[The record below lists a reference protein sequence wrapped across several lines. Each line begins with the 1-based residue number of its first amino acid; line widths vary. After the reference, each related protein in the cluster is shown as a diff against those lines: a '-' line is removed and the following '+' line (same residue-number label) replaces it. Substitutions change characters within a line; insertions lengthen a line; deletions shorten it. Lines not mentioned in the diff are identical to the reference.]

1 MLSQEECFSLL
12 FFVSSVTFFV
22 FFSFYMCVCV
32 HYALQSWGN
41 KEIALWPLS
50 NLCTSLT
57 GLLATH
63 THSSSLL
70 FNWCF
75 FFVSLSLSLSYPL
88 AGLVIQYPPVFLSLC
103 RFYFFSLCLLFPVRP
118 PSLSFRSDF
127 SPDQSTTGKEREE
140 KALTTTPCTVSAAR
154 SGATH
159 ARRALNN
166 NNNTNIERIK
176 NIKKREH
183 PRRWPSPCWSSRLRS
198 LPSNSSLPPHKSH
211 LRSAAV
217 QAVIN
222 TETEQSKRLV
232 SRTSFLTLTIKSDAR
247 QSPSLSLSLRERRG
261 VLGWLLIARELDDAI
276 TRNPFFCVWRQDSI

>member
-1 MLSQEECFSLL
+1 M
-12 FFVSSVTFFV
+12 
-22 FFSFYMCVCV
+22 

-50 NLCTSLT
+50 NLCTSHSLT

-75 FFVSLSLSLSYPL
+75 FLFLFPLSLSYPL

-103 RFYFFSLCLLFPVRP
+103 RFYFYFFRVSVVSCP
-118 PSLSFRSDF
+118 PSLSLLSLWFLSGSINNRE
-127 SPDQSTTGKEREE
+127 GEEREE

-166 NNNTNIERIK
+166 NNNTNIERER
-176 NIKKREH
+176 IKKENTRDDG
-183 PRRWPSPCWSSRLRS
+183 PPCWSSRLRS

-247 QSPSLSLSLRERRG
+247 QSPSLSLSLREKG
-261 VLGWLLIARELDDAI
+261 GLIIDSPRVRWCYNTQPL
-276 TRNPFFCVWRQDSI
+276 FCVASGFHLANEKIQLSP